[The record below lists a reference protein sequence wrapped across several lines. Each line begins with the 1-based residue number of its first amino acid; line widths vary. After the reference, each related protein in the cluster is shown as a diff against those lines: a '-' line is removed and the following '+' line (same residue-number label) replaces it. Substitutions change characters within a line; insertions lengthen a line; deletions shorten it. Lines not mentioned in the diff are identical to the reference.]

1 MNLPLKNPYNLN
13 RVFVDAYYA
22 QLCYS
27 ERAPEPD
34 ESYAG

>member
-13 RVFVDAYYA
+13 RVFVDANHA
-22 QLCYS
+22 QHCYS
-27 ERAPEPD
+27 ERAPESN